1 MNLSNLDYS
10 KIYRI
15 YKDGDDI
22 VIWFVN
28 DERIRYQDLSEEER
42 NNLCESTITEAKKKG
57 YALEV
62 HDGLYEAKNY
72 RFYGAKGH

>member
-42 NNLCESTITEAKKKG
+42 EQLCGNVIAEALKHK